1 MVGNLLN
8 TSDLSPHSTET
19 AIRNADLFFIFFTP
33 ILYHVYQ
40 TRGRWVI
47 SNWTQLQLTNFT
59 LHDILAQALKTGRL
73 WCVFQTVSLY
83 LIIVPKQ
90 GKWNGISE
98 PHDTNIFFK
107 LYLYPHVL
115 QCSVSCGKGK
125 RARYVS
131 CRDAQGGVADES
143 HCAHLPR
150 PPESSAC
157 FSPCGQWRAGE
168 WSPVS

>member
-1 MVGNLLN
+1 MYTVCSQYHCGLPVSMAQFTWHLKPLNFAVHFINSHTVPHNHFETGNVERHHFKN
-8 TSDLSPHSTET
+8 HMIQTFFKFHIRQILS
-19 AIRNADLFFIFFTP
+19 
-33 ILYHVYQ
+33 
-40 TRGRWVI
+40 
-47 SNWTQLQLTNFT
+47 
-59 LHDILAQALKTGRL
+59 
-73 WCVFQTVSLY
+73 CLY
-83 LIIVPKQ
+83 L
-90 GKWNGISE
+90 
-98 PHDTNIFFK
+98 
-107 LYLYPHVL
+107 HVL

-168 WSPVS
+168 WSPVSKTSNTVSNQYRCFPLWRQ